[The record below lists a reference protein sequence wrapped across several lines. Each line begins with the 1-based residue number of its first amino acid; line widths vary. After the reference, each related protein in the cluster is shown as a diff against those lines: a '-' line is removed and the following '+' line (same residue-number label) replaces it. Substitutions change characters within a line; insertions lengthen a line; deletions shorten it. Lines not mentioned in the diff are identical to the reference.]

1 MLLNA
6 LYCIVGTQLLHNQLE
21 YDTIL
26 NHLQSRALTAPGQ
39 QQQARPRRLPTLIKI
54 LTGFGDEPSSSP
66 AGGSSN
72 NLIARTERPNFAV
85 PQVQQRQKRGG
96 GKEPLSH
103 EDTVQIAAAAAAAA
117 VFSNSMRLFSNN
129 FMHRVNAEWDAALR
143 WIAGW
148 DQHQQQEQQRQ
159 QPPMRADNEGSNT
172 GGATSKDEGGDNN
185 TQEGFHLFVD
195 DLARM
200 LESCI
205 RECVEDDRFEFRTE
219 KGDAG
224 QSIMAVGSALVLR
237 SLLGWAV
244 GVSFPK
250 LSFGNLGMISPE
262 IGFIVGRMFQLV
274 ASSVA
279 MYALHALWAW
289 AWASPAILHW
299 YSSLGYSESPEWLL
313 KHEKD
318 IQRAKTS

>member
-1 MLLNA
+1 M
-6 LYCIVGTQLLHNQLE
+6 
-21 YDTIL
+21 
-26 NHLQSRALTAPGQ
+26 
-39 QQQARPRRLPTLIKI
+39 
-54 LTGFGDEPSSSP
+54 
-66 AGGSSN
+66 
-72 NLIARTERPNFAV
+72 
-85 PQVQQRQKRGG
+85 
-96 GKEPLSH
+96 
-103 EDTVQIAAAAAAAA
+103 QIAAAAAAAA

-185 TQEGFHLFVD
+185 TQEGFHSFVD